1 MQRRPVVLKVLN
13 FLNIHYFCLSRL
25 LFLVASF
32 VSMCNEMH
40 DIPVNLPEC
49 SHRAA

>member
-1 MQRRPVVLKVLN
+1 MQRRPVVLKVSN
-13 FLNIHYFCLSRL
+13 FLTNHYFCLSLL

-32 VSMCNEMH
+32 VSMCYEIH